1 MRSSKDYCFIMLC
14 DQRYKFYMKD
24 LPDDVFTRTYHE
36 DKLRHFLENKGFN
49 YKDQNTPE
57 YPNKIWTPPPISVKS
72 KKIKK

>member
-1 MRSSKDYCFIMLC
+1 
-14 DQRYKFYMKD
+14 MKD

-57 YPNKIWTPPPISVKS
+57 YPNQIWTPPPISSKS